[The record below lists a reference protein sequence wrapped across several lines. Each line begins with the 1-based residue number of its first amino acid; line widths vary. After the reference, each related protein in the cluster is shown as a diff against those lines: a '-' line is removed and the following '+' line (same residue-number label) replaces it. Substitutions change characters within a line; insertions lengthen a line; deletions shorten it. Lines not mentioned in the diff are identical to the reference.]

1 MGFALYVFV
10 ILCGLL
16 LPLCLFTL
24 NNTNEF
30 TSEALPKL
38 FILSILEDPINYKK
52 AISAITS
59 RSRNFFYYFVAD
71 FFFLQKDMRKKW
83 WPSLI
88 GHVNECP
95 KRQAI
100 LKVSLYG
107 LIFCLFVLK
116 EFFIKSCWWNVT
128 LIKTLFL

>member
-1 MGFALYVFV
+1 MLGHLDNGLCIVFV

-52 AISAITS
+52 AISVITS
-59 RSRNFFYYFVAD
+59 RSRKFFYYFVAD
-71 FFFLQKDMRKKW
+71 FFFAKRYEKKMMAKFNRACERM
-83 WPSLI
+83 SKKA
-88 GHVNECP
+88 GNFKGV
-95 KRQAI
+95 I
-100 LKVSLYG
+100 LCSD
-107 LIFCLFVLK
+107 FFLFVLK
-116 EFFIKSCWWNVT
+116 EFFLKSCW
-128 LIKTLFL
+128 

>member
-1 MGFALYVFV
+1 MTDVYRRNSYCLDIWDNGLCIVFV

-30 TSEALPKL
+30 TSEVLSKL
-38 FILSILEDPINYKK
+38 FILSILEDPINYNK

-59 RSRNFFYYFVAD
+59 RSRKFFYYFVAD
-71 FFFLQKDMRKKW
+71 FFFFFAKRYEKKW

-107 LIFCLFVLK
+107 LIFLLFVLK
-116 EFFIKSCWWNVT
+116 
-128 LIKTLFL
+128 